1 MNRSR
6 RPIYHR
12 LLRLRQLRP
21 GPLPT
26 FVLFEGSVMVAI
38 LLALADIVD
47 AWGILAIPVAVA
59 VMVKLNDVIMVV
71 LRRPVAAAQ
80 LDRPRLAA
88 GPAIGVSARPST
100 ARLTAWISGDDA
112 VADPAA
118 QPDPHRGDARPAPPP
133 ERDGVARG
141 IASVP
146 HSGREETGPIPRVRP
161 DGGEHRRRDRGNQG
175 RFAS

>member
-1 MNRSR
+1 VTSSR

-26 FVLFEGSVMVAI
+26 FVLFEGSVMLAM
-38 LLALADIVD
+38 LLALADLINP
-47 AWGILAIPVAVA
+47 WGILAIPVAVA
-59 VMVKLNDVIMVV
+59 VMVKLNDVIMVI

-100 ARLTAWISGDDA
+100 AHLTAWISGDDA

-118 QPDPHRGDARPAPPP
+118 QPDLHWRDASHAPLP

-141 IASVP
+141 IAAVP
-146 HSGREETGPIPRVRP
+146 DSRRDETGPAPRVRP
-161 DGGEHRRRDRGNQG
+161 DGGEYRRRDRGNKG

>member
-1 MNRSR
+1 MIRSR
-6 RPIYHR
+6 KPVYHR

-26 FVLFEGSVMVAI
+26 FALFEGSVMVA
-38 LLALADIVD
+38 LLLWLADLIHP
-47 AWGILAIPVAVA
+47 WGILAIPVAVA

-80 LDRPRLAA
+80 LDRPRLAG

-100 ARLTAWISGDDA
+100 AHLTTWISGDDA

-118 QPDPHRGDARPAPPP
+118 QPGPTPR
-133 ERDGVARG
+133 RDGVVRG
-141 IASVP
+141 VAAVP
-146 HSGREETGPIPRVRP
+146 HPGADESGPAPRVRP
-161 DGGEHRRRDRGNQG
+161 DSAEHRRRDRGNKG
-175 RFAS
+175 RFA